1 MNWKDMLGETLKR
14 VEDIEKFLRTV
25 MAQELANSKKLQRIE
40 KQLQSLHREKNQSVE
55 QMADRLIQMS
65 MVQRG
70 ESREASVHRRT
81 APGTSQ
87 EEPTNL
93 WGELPDG
100 AQWPPKGVEVVA
112 RL

>member
-1 MNWKDMLGETLKR
+1 MNWKDMLGETSKR
-14 VEDIEKFLRTV
+14 VADVEKLLRTV

-40 KQLQSLHREKNQSVE
+40 EQLQSLHREKNQSVE

-81 APGTSQ
+81 APGASQ
-87 EEPTNL
+87 EEPSNL
-93 WGELPDG
+93 WGELPDE

-112 RL
+112 RI

>member
-1 MNWKDMLGETLKR
+1 MNWKDTIE
-14 VEDIEKFLRTV
+14 VIEKTIRTV
-25 MAQELANSKKLQRIE
+25 LAQGLANGKKLQRIE
-40 KQLQSLHREKNQSVE
+40 EQLQRIEEQLQRLHREKNQSVE

-87 EEPTNL
+87 EEPSNL
-93 WGELPDG
+93 WGELPDE